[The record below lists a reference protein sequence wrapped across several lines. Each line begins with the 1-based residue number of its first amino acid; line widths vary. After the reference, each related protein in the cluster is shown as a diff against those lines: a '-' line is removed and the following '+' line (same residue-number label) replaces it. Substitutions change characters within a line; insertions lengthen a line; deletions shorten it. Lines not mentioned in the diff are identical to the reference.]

1 MSVREKSLKFVK
13 LSKYASSLVSNSRNE
28 IKRFMICVSEDLE
41 EECRE
46 AMLHDNK
53 DIGRLILYAQQVE
66 ESR

>member
-13 LSKYASSLVSNSRNE
+13 LSKYASSLVSNSRDE
-28 IKRFMICVSEDLE
+28 IKRFMIGVEDLE

-53 DIGRLILYAQQVE
+53 DIGRLMVLA
-66 ESR
+66 